1 MFVPPRYIY
10 LEFSA
15 PGKNDS
21 SITFFVGNLPL
32 GKPDGIIVAGI
43 ETARREIGES
53 SRSDNAMML
62 VLFFLKKILCDLEEK
77 TIIVVL
83 CFRTTLCEIS

>member
-21 SITFFVGNLPL
+21 SITFFVGKLP

-77 TIIVVL
+77 TIIVVFEQR
-83 CFRTTLCEIS
+83 CVKSART

>member
-21 SITFFVGNLPL
+21 SITFFVGNL

-43 ETARREIGES
+43 ETARREIGEN
-53 SRSDNAMML
+53 SRADNNATKAP
-62 VLFFLKKILCDLEEK
+62 VLLKTTFSPTWYLYTTNNAIKK
-77 TIIVVL
+77 N
-83 CFRTTLCEIS
+83 CFAIQGFV

>member
-21 SITFFVGNLPL
+21 SITFFVGKLP

-62 VLFFLKKILCDLEEK
+62 VLFFLKKILCDLEEN

-83 CFRTTLCEIS
+83 CFRTMWCEIS

>member
-21 SITFFVGNLPL
+21 SITFFVGKLP